1 MPRSPFSLPRLG
13 FFLAGV
19 VAGAVVRSRKRGGET
34 DRTVRELKQSVAALE
49 ARLAS
54 QESLVTAQLQSV
66 ETRIEAHAAKLD
78 TIPSTSEIVEAMET
92 LLAKTL
98 SGLDQR
104 LGAQADSIEVLQT
117 AVSQTD
123 GLLEKVLES
132 LDLLHA
138 GSEHSTVAP

>member
-19 VAGAVVRSRKRGGET
+19 VAGAVVRSRKREAET
-34 DRTVRELKQSVAALE
+34 ERTVEQLKQTVAALE
-49 ARLAS
+49 VRLAS
-54 QESLVTAQLQSV
+54 QESLVAGQLQS
-66 ETRIEAHAAKLD
+66 IEAHTAKLNA
-78 TIPSTSEIVEAMET
+78 IPSTGEIVEAMES

-104 LGAQADSIEVLQT
+104 LGAQANSIEVLQT

-132 LDLLHA
+132 LDLLQA
-138 GSEHSTVAP
+138 SSEHPAVAS